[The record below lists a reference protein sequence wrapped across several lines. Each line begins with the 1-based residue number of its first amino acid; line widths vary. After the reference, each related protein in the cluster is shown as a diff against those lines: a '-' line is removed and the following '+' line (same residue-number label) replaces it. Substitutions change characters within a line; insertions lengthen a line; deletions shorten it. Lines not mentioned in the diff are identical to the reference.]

1 MKRSATALGALTA
14 LALLALSL
22 LALTSAALADPPSRD
37 PALPPGSLAPQ
48 PSASEPPASE
58 PPASEPPASEPP
70 APDPGVSTE
79 PAAAS
84 DPTASDPTASDPT
97 APDAMT
103 SVEPTPLAD
112 PILGPGAR
120 ALNAAAPDPPQAPP
134 ASAARPLRRTRPFA
148 MTGIRIFGEDGRC
161 LDVHGGQPTTGAP
174 VVLAACH
181 GRADQR
187 WSFTPG
193 GRIRGGGGHCVAV
206 TGRSRTDASLLPG
219 ADVVMA
225 RCDGQQDDQAF
236 ERGPGGE
243 LRVHGDHCLSLD
255 HPAHPARVRVEV
267 RPCDGAPDQRW
278 FLGTPPAPS
287 AFRIADGDG
296 RCPVGYAPL
305 PVDEATAT
313 AETLCPLLGQ
323 WHIARLA
330 DGGSMDGPGYG
341 CGVRVSDARPLGHTL
356 CRPGRGRPR

>member
-14 LALLALSL
+14 RALLALSL
-22 LALTSAALADPPSRD
+22 LTLSLLAPTSAALA
-37 PALPPGSLAPQ
+37 AP
-48 PSASEPPASE
+48 
-58 PPASEPPASEPP
+58 EPP
-70 APDPGVSTE
+70 APEAPVPEPGVSTE
-79 PAAAS
+79 PAAAV
-84 DPTASDPTASDPT
+84 DPVSSDPT

-103 SVEPTPLAD
+103 SVDPTPLAD

-120 ALNAAAPDPPQAPP
+120 ALNAEAPDPIPPPP

-174 VVLAACH
+174 VVLSTCH
-181 GRADQR
+181 GKAAQR

-193 GRIRGGGGHCVAV
+193 GRIRGGGGHCVSV

-225 RCDGQQDDQAF
+225 RCDGQQADQAF
-236 ERGPGGE
+236 ERSPGGE

-255 HPAHPARVRVEV
+255 HPGHPARVRVEV
-267 RPCDGAPDQRW
+267 RPCDGSPDQRW

-287 AFRIADGDG
+287 ALRIAEGDG

-305 PVDEATAT
+305 PIDEATT
-313 AETLCPLLGQ
+313 SAETLCPLLGQ

-341 CGVRVSDARPLGHTL
+341 CGVRVSDERPLGHTL
-356 CRPGRGRPR
+356 CRPARGRPR